1 MHQRVSYSKCCAD
14 VNDPFQYPFHL
25 EKAIPVTFQRW
36 QKALGKGYSNLYFEH
51 ICPKLQSKTHNQI
64 VKQPH
69 IGMAKYLG
77 VCISPIFNK
86 QMNHVKEMKER
97 SLHLQFSVS
106 SKKYMWWSIRNDQK

>member
-36 QKALGKGYSNLYFEH
+36 QKALGKGYSNLYFKH
-51 ICPKLQSKTHNQI
+51 ICPKLQSKTHNQN

-77 VCISPIFNK
+77 VCISLPCPSSPFLVAEYTTHPK
-86 QMNHVKEMKER
+86 LR
-97 SLHLQFSVS
+97 LQS
-106 SKKYMWWSIRNDQK
+106 Y